1 MADLPR
7 RKILLILFVGV
18 ASAFIIAAVPLVTGQ
33 VTPGSL
39 YGVRL
44 AIATNDPALWGTINA
59 VAGWWMV
66 GLGVMTVVLAVALY
80 RRKMTDQQYG
90 FRVAFPLMAGILL
103 GLVLLRVT
111 YLR

>member
-1 MADLPR
+1 VGDLPR
-7 RKILLILFVGV
+7 RKLLMIVFLGV
-18 ASAFIIAAVPLVTGQ
+18 AMAFVIAALPLVTGQ

-44 AIATNDPALWGTINA
+44 ALATDDPTLWATVNS
-59 VAGWWMV
+59 VAGWWML
-66 GLGVMTVVLAVALY
+66 GLGAMTAALAVGLY

-90 FRVAFPLMAGILL
+90 FRVAFPLMAGVLL